1 MNAKTTFFAI
11 LQFYVFFTFG
21 QNCVSPELISVE
33 WIEYLVNELA
43 SERMQG
49 RYPGTEGDSL
59 ATVFIID
66 NLTEAGTVPMGQA
79 GTYLQKF
86 KIKLQVRHSEDTRLS
101 FGKSSYKP
109 SELAYP
115 TRYSAN
121 ARAKGK
127 VISPVFSLRD
137 ERIIIQNPR
146 QIKRKI
152 ALVELSSV
160 KELYESNGVDFKKF
174 TTEDLI
180 TELESAGVKAV
191 IFTTNKMTGIPVPER
206 YFETL
211 RKKSIPIWFV
221 ASDLSQKLTKK
232 RIRLITELFEN
243 EVTTNNIVGLIE
255 TGSPYT
261 IAIGAH
267 YDHLGMGDKNSI
279 YRGKPAIHHGADDN
293 ASGVA
298 GALALARYLNE
309 YGPRK
314 FNYLIMLYGAEE
326 QGLLGSKYWVSNPT
340 YPIENIVAMFNLDMI
355 GRLGDDKTLKING
368 TGTSPTW
375 DAFFRKFRCY
385 DFRYQFSKGGRGPS
399 DHTSFYNQNIPVLH
413 FFTGLHA
420 DYHKPTDVAAKINFQ
435 GVREIVA
442 LCATLVEELNTMDS
456 PPLFT
461 PTDDAEESRP
471 LRFNVTMGIMPGYN
485 NDDSGLEVEGVT
497 KGKPAE
503 KAGITKG
510 DIIVKIGERQIRNI
524 RDYMEALS
532 LYDKG
537 DSTPVQII
545 RSGKQLEVTVHFE

>member
-1 MNAKTTFFAI
+1 
-11 LQFYVFFTFG
+11 
-21 QNCVSPELISVE
+21 
-33 WIEYLVNELA
+33 
-43 SERMQG
+43 
-49 RYPGTEGDSL
+49 
-59 ATVFIID
+59 
-66 NLTEAGTVPMGQA
+66 
-79 GTYLQKF
+79 
-86 KIKLQVRHSEDTRLS
+86 
-101 FGKSSYKP
+101 
-109 SELAYP
+109 
-115 TRYSAN
+115 
-121 ARAKGK
+121 
-127 VISPVFSLRD
+127 
-137 ERIIIQNPR
+137 
-146 QIKRKI
+146 
-152 ALVELSSV
+152 
-160 KELYESNGVDFKKF
+160 
-174 TTEDLI
+174 
-180 TELESAGVKAV
+180 
-191 IFTTNKMTGIPVPER
+191 
-206 YFETL
+206 
-211 RKKSIPIWFV
+211 
-221 ASDLSQKLTKK
+221 
-232 RIRLITELFEN
+232 
-243 EVTTNNIVGLIE
+243 
-255 TGSPYT
+255 
-261 IAIGAH
+261 
-267 YDHLGMGDKNSI
+267 
-279 YRGKPAIHHGADDN
+279 
-293 ASGVA
+293 
-298 GALALARYLNE
+298 
-309 YGPRK
+309 
-314 FNYLIMLYGAEE
+314 
-326 QGLLGSKYWVSNPT
+326 
-340 YPIENIVAMFNLDMI
+340 MFNLDMI